1 MLSFLA
7 PATGPHPRRGSSQ
20 TPRRSRGAV
29 WPQAL
34 LQSTIA
40 SVRLALILL
49 TMFGCTACFQMSTVM
64 KVNGDGSGTVEHRML
79 FTAKAL
85 VQLRQFAAL
94 GGGRAVD
101 PTSEQQAREMA
112 SALGPGVTYV
122 SSTSV
127 KTPTGEGRDAI
138 YSFTD
143 VNQLRVATQPAAPG
157 GITIRTPVLTTE
169 ADALTF
175 SLSHETNG
183 NRVLHVIVP
192 ENKLIDAIASNAATL
207 PQQMPMIKSML
218 AGAQIALTV
227 EPAGALVRAS
237 TPYADGKRVTLLEV
251 DLDELLKDSDALL
264 ARVQAAKTPEEVK
277 AALKDAPGLKMTL
290 AREITIEFTPEK

>member
-1 MLSFLA
+1 PPAS
-7 PATGPHPRRGSSQ
+7 ATGYRAATGRDRGELFSLAAGPHSRRC
-20 TPRRSRGAV
+20 R
-29 WPQAL
+29 L
-34 LQSTIA
+34 LWHPVRMRFARTCLIVLTI
-40 SVRLALILL
+40 LAC
-49 TMFGCTACFQMSTVM
+49 TGCFHMATVM
-64 KVNGDGSGTVEHRML
+64 KVNGDGSGTIEHRML
-79 FTAKAL
+79 FTTQAL
-85 VQLRQFAAL
+85 AQLRQFAAL

-122 SSTSV
+122 SSTPV

-138 YSFTD
+138 YAFTD

-157 GITIRTPVLTTE
+157 GITLRTPALTTE

-175 SLSHETNG
+175 SLTREANG

-227 EPAGALVRAS
+227 EPAGPLVRAS
-237 TPYADGKRVTLLEV
+237 TPYVDG
-251 DLDELLKDSDALL
+251 
-264 ARVQAAKTPEEVK
+264 
-277 AALKDAPGLKMTL
+277 
-290 AREITIEFTPEK
+290 